1 MSLPDP
7 VPEAGRGTL
16 GTMTASTL
24 PRRLLAALALLIAPP
39 LPALAQATADA
50 PAIAAGG
57 FGRPVRLGTIDAGDG
72 AQVAVAGGRDG
83 PAAVWEDGGGLVLQP
98 LDPADASEPRR
109 LVDSRGVRG
118 LWAGDA
124 GGDALVAWLE
134 RDLRDGGTRLA
145 WRWRDETRTLAT
157 TGQAPRVRVVRGAD
171 APQALLAVPSAEGWR
186 LELHDWSGEVRTG
199 APRPAALTVAGLD
212 AARTPGGVAAS
223 WLEGSNEVVLG
234 RLDAAW
240 TARLA
245 VWPDGAAT
253 PGEAAALGDARHVGD
268 GDATRLSVDG
278 QGRVEVGW
286 PGADGVLRVGSRAS
300 APVALGTGTLLG
312 RVGGAWTWVD
322 GAEVRRREADGTL
335 RTVLRLPAAP
345 EHAAAAHAGGVTGVV
360 WSSGRYLGGLEV
372 WGVTD
377 RVAYRA
383 GWLERLALAMGWDP
397 WRPWSAAG
405 GHLLLSVLTAL
416 LAASVLTPA
425 WWLGAALAARRAD
438 GSSRAVA
445 RDGAALGIGTV
456 LAGAGAIVVAARTG
470 AGLALVGGPVWIACG
485 LAAGVAAAWAA
496 SAGRD
501 LDATFGRL
509 VVAWAAGTAML
520 LVLAFGGLTAWQR
533 LFGALA

>member
-1 MSLPDP
+1 MS
-7 VPEAGRGTL
+7 
-16 GTMTASTL
+16 ASTL
-24 PRRLLAALALLIAPP
+24 PRRLLAALALLLAPT
-39 LPALAQATADA
+39 LPALAQAGAEA

-57 FGRPVRLGTIDAGDG
+57 FGRPVRLGSIDAGDG
-72 AQVAVAGGRDG
+72 AQVAIAGRRDG

-98 LDPADASEPRR
+98 LDPDASEPLRV
-109 LVDSRGVRG
+109 VDSRGVRG

-124 GGDALVAWLE
+124 GGDALVVWLE
-134 RDLRDGGTRLA
+134 RDLRDGATRVA
-145 WRWRDETRTLAT
+145 WRWRGETRTLAT

-186 LELHDWSGEVRTG
+186 LQLHAWSGEVRVG

-212 AARTPGGVAAS
+212 AARVNGGVAAS
-223 WLEGSNEVVLG
+223 WLEGRNELVLG
-234 RLDAAW
+234 RRDASW

-245 VWPDGAAT
+245 IWPDDAAT
-253 PGEAAALGDARHVGD
+253 PGEAAALGSARHLGD
-268 GDATRLSVDG
+268 GDATRLATG
-278 QGRVEVGW
+278 GEGRVEVGW
-286 PGADGVLRVGSRAS
+286 PGADGVLRVASGAS

-312 RVGGAWTWVD
+312 RLGGAWTWID
-322 GAEVRRREADGTL
+322 GAEVRRREVDGTL

-345 EHAAAAHAGGVTGVV
+345 EHAAAADAGGVTGIV

-383 GWLERLALAMGWDP
+383 GRLERLALAMGWDP

-438 GSSRAVA
+438 GSPRTVA
-445 RDGAALGIGTV
+445 RDGAALGVGTV
-456 LAGAGAIVVAARTG
+456 LAGAAATIVAARTG
-470 AGLALVGGPVWIACG
+470 DGLALVGGPVWLVAG
-485 LAAGVAAAWAA
+485 VAAGVAAAWAA

-509 VVAWAAGTAML
+509 VVAWAAGVATL

-533 LFGALA
+533 LFGAMT